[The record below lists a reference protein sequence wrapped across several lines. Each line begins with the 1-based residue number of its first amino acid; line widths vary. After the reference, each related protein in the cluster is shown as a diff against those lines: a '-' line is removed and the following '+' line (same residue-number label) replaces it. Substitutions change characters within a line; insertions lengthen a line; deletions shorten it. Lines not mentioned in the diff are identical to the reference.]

1 MESTWE
7 NHIHSDPDVLMGKP
21 VIKNTRVSVEL
32 LLELYAAGWT
42 DKQIL
47 ESYPN
52 LTKDDIR
59 AVFLYLKECMGQEL
73 FFPIKKAI

>member
-1 MESTWE
+1 
-7 NHIHSDPDVLMGKP
+7 MGKP

-32 LLELYAAGWT
+32 LLELYAAGWS

-52 LTKDDIR
+52 LTKEDLR
-59 AVFLYLKECMGQEL
+59 AVFQYFKECMGQEL
-73 FFPIKKAI
+73 FFPIKKTI